1 MSGSCSLT
9 LLLTYLRCLD
19 PISLAHQAQRLAL
32 QGGGS
37 ADGGVQASYVLVQSY
52 VQRQFMYE
60 QRPSYLRL
68 WAVVTG
74 VQPLRV
80 YLFRGGVLVFGDP
93 VGSSRGGSGAGSGA
107 GGGRRWGWGSAGR
120 RVLLA
125 QQEEEEEQAEDA
137 EAGNG
142 GVSAGDGLPVVQRS
156 GGEQQRRRRLSQQ
169 AGGGGGGTA
178 GGRYEMHQVNYWTI
192 AGRKMAPW
200 TLSQLRE
207 HISKALPDDPR
218 VFDRMWG
225 QARASVGMVLAAGSG
240 AMRGAARRLAALEGS
255 GESHAGKSRA
265 ARVAACV
272 VRGWAGQGQ
281 ARPGPGLAAL
291 ELEGSVGQT
300 GRVVEAPCDRYATR
314 GLCAEPVPLHALP
327 CEQAL
332 KCWVRTSHKFRV

>member
-1 MSGSCSLT
+1 M
-9 LLLTYLRCLD
+9 
-19 PISLAHQAQRLAL
+19 
-32 QGGGS
+32 
-37 ADGGVQASYVLVQSY
+37 LVQSF

-93 VGSSRGGSGAGSGA
+93 VGASRGPGGAGSGA

-120 RVLLA
+120 RALLD
-125 QQEEEEEQAEDA
+125 QQVEDQGEDEDA
-137 EAGNG
+137 GYG
-142 GVSAGDGLPVVQRS
+142 GVSAEDGMPVVRRS
-156 GGEQQRRRRLSQQ
+156 GGEQRQRRGLLQQ
-169 AGGGGGGTA
+169 AGGGGGAGA

-207 HISKALPDDPR
+207 HMARALPGDPR

-255 GESHAGKSRA
+255 GGSPAGGNH
-265 ARVAACV
+265 AACV
-272 VRGWAGQGQ
+272 TACVICGVWGCGGW
-281 ARPGPGLAAL
+281 PSGLRRWRAAL
-291 ELEGSVGQT
+291 SEPELCRRRGAACVLPGGCVLSLCRCTQCRPHRLRGAVCACHIGT
-300 GRVVEAPCDRYATR
+300 IFEASKCYPCRA
-314 GLCAEPVPLHALP
+314 GFEVLCAH
-327 CEQAL
+327 
-332 KCWVRTSHKFRV
+332 T